1 MVSSTH
7 QSRGACTFYL
17 KCSTAS
23 SIPQKAKTTVIA
35 RQMDKKIENMI
46 ITFDFSLGLLQHE
59 SCALLSGLGHVL
71 NLSCGT
77 QQDRIKKE
85 D

>member
-1 MVSSTH
+1 
-7 QSRGACTFYL
+7 
-17 KCSTAS
+17 
-23 SIPQKAKTTVIA
+23 
-35 RQMDKKIENMI
+35 MDKKIENMI